1 MKLMKVV
8 MENQEV
14 NKKLHTEENKE
25 EENKASLDIAVFEE
39 EVVTN
44 KESENQLVS
53 FLLKTI
59 FRIMQR
65 VIRREPK
72 IECYVL
78 TKVKSLPFFQ

>member
-1 MKLMKVV
+1 MKVV

-14 NKKLHTEENKE
+14 NKKLHTVENKE

-53 FLLKTI
+53 FLLL
-59 FRIMQR
+59 RQYL
-65 VIRREPK
+65 EL
-72 IECYVL
+72 CCVL
-78 TKVKSLPFFQ
+78 TFKNNLFLLVWG

>member
-39 EVVTN
+39 EVVANT
-44 KESENQLVS
+44 ESENQLVS

-59 FRIMQR
+59 FRIMLRSHIQKQS
-65 VIRREPK
+65 ISFSLG
-72 IECYVL
+72 IEYPV
-78 TKVKSLPFFQ
+78 

>member
-14 NKKLHTEENKE
+14 NKKLHTVENKE

-39 EVVTN
+39 EVVAHT
-44 KESENQLVS
+44 ESENQLVS

-59 FRIMQR
+59 FRIVMR
-65 VIRREPK
+65 SH
-72 IECYVL
+72 
-78 TKVKSLPFFQ
+78 VKNNLFLLVWG

>member
-14 NKKLHTEENKE
+14 NKKLHTEENKD

-39 EVVTN
+39 DVVTN

-53 FLLKTI
+53 FLLL
-59 FRIMQR
+59 RQYS
-65 VIRREPK
+65 EL
-72 IECYVL
+72 CCVL
-78 TKVKSLPFFQ
+78 TFKNNLFLLVWG

>member
-14 NKKLHTEENKE
+14 NKKLHTVENKE

-39 EVVTN
+39 EVVAHT
-44 KESENQLVS
+44 ESENQLVS

-59 FRIMQR
+59 FRIVMHSH
-65 VIRREPK
+65 
-72 IECYVL
+72 
-78 TKVKSLPFFQ
+78 VKNNLFLLVWG

>member
-44 KESENQLVS
+44 KESELVS

-59 FRIMQR
+59 SRIMLRSHIQKQS
-65 VIRREPK
+65 ISFSLG
-72 IECYVL
+72 IEYPV
-78 TKVKSLPFFQ
+78 

>member
-53 FLLKTI
+53 FLLL
-59 FRIMQR
+59 RQYS
-65 VIRREPK
+65 EL
-72 IECYVL
+72 CCVL
-78 TKVKSLPFFQ
+78 KNNLFLLVWG

>member
-14 NKKLHTEENKE
+14 NKKLHTEENKD

-53 FLLKTI
+53 FLLL
-59 FRIMQR
+59 RQYL
-65 VIRREPK
+65 EL
-72 IECYVL
+72 CCVL
-78 TKVKSLPFFQ
+78 TFKNNLFLLVWG

>member
-1 MKLMKVV
+1 MMKLMKVV

-39 EVVTN
+39 EVVAN

-53 FLLKTI
+53 FLLKTM
-59 FRIMQR
+59 FRIT
-65 VIRREPK
+65 
-72 IECYVL
+72 YVAFSHSR
-78 TKVKSLPFFQ
+78 TIYFF

>member
-14 NKKLHTEENKE
+14 NKKLHTEENKD

-39 EVVTN
+39 EVVAN

-53 FLLKTI
+53 FLLL
-59 FRIMQR
+59 RQYL
-65 VIRREPK
+65 EL
-72 IECYVL
+72 CCVL
-78 TKVKSLPFFQ
+78 TFKNNLFLLVWG